1 MIVLEPARKVW
12 VDVRYPVLRRRPHR
26 RPRGLERL
34 GVHGHAAQGAGRAEG
49 VGGEGDAA
57 APAGAALVRVDG
69 VRVVRVHGEGVR
81 VGGLAHRGV
90 GGVAAE
96 DGGNLIEKY
105 YCFSLMSC
113 SVRILALKTTRVRL
127 YIGPMN

>member
-1 MIVLEPARKVW
+1 MFEAFPVLTEHQTSFVGVTPVRHSCRLILLIVLEPARKVW

-96 DGGNLIEKY
+96 DGGDLE
-105 YCFSLMSC
+105 
-113 SVRILALKTTRVRL
+113 
-127 YIGPMN
+127 